1 MTPRHAAP
9 TPKVRR
15 VSHGTP
21 DQRAHAVR
29 LDLDVLGPEARAIA
43 GAAWAVVERGVPGR
57 SLMIGWDWTETWLA
71 HYGAVVP
78 HRFVVARHDGEPV
91 GVALVTFDEWRRGPL
106 RLRRAHLGTA
116 GEPPG
121 EGVHVERNGLLA
133 LPQHAT
139 GFAAALV
146 GAAGQGRPWDAFLL
160 DGFLE
165 ADAAALLRTG
175 GRWEV
180 EPQGALVADLAA
192 IDEGG
197 PAGPFSSG
205 LRKEWR
211 RAERIAGPF
220 EVEWPQ
226 SADRALRIL
235 DELIDLHQAR
245 WEAEGSPGAFAS
257 SRSRGFH
264 RELTTRLTGRGQV
277 ALMRVTGPQGLL
289 GCRYDFIDGD
299 RLLAYQTGWAPDVDD
314 RVSTGR
320 TLDLACMGAARA
332 HGIRWWDWLAGDH
345 WQKRRLS
352 TGSYDLL
359 WATRRRGAAR
369 WAAFDAA
376 RGARRLTARAR
387 RRPA

>member
-1 MTPRHAAP
+1 MTPRRAAR

-15 VSHGTP
+15 VSLGTP
-21 DQRAHAVR
+21 DERAARAR
-29 LDLDVLGPEARAIA
+29 LDIAVLGADARAVA
-43 GAAWAVVERGVPGR
+43 GVAWAAVERRVPGR
-57 SLMIGWDWTETWLA
+57 SLMVGWDWTEAWLT
-71 HYGAVVP
+71 HYGPVVP
-78 HRFVVARHDGEPV
+78 HRFVIARHAGEPV
-91 GVALVTFDEWRRGPL
+91 GAALVTFDDWRRGPL

-121 EGVHVERNGLLA
+121 EGVHVERNGLLVLPEHAAEFADA
-133 LPQHAT
+133 LT
-139 GFAAALV
+139 AAV
-146 GAAGQGRPWDAFLL
+146 GRERAWDAFQL
-160 DGFLE
+160 DGFLAPD
-165 ADAAALLRTG
+165 ADALLRTG
-175 GRWEV
+175 GRWTV
-180 EPQGALVADLAA
+180 EPQGALVADLTA
-192 IDEGG
+192 IDDAG

-226 SADRALRIL
+226 SAERALTIL
-235 DELIDLHQAR
+235 DELIELHQAR

-257 SRSRGFH
+257 SHARGFH
-264 RELTTRLTGRGQV
+264 RDLTARLVARGEV
-277 ALMRVTGPQGLL
+277 ALMRVTGAQGLL
-289 GCRYDFIDGD
+289 GCRYDFVDGD
-299 RLLAYQTGWAPDVDD
+299 RLLAYQTGWAADGDE

-352 TGSYDLL
+352 TGSYELL

-369 WAAFDAA
+369 WAAYDGA
-376 RGARRLTARAR
+376 RGARRLAAHAR

>member
-1 MTPRHAAP
+1 MTPRRAARP
-9 TPKVRR
+9 PKVRR
-15 VSHGTP
+15 VSHGIP
-21 DQRAHAVR
+21 DERADSSR
-29 LDLDVLGPEARAIA
+29 LDIDVLGPEARAVA
-43 GAAWAVVERGVPGR
+43 GAAWADVERRVPGS
-57 SLMIGWDWTETWLA
+57 SLTVGWDWTETWLA
-71 HYGAVVP
+71 HFGSVVP
-78 HRFVVARHDGEPV
+78 HRLVVARQGGEPV
-91 GVALVTFDEWRRGPL
+91 GVALVTFDDWRRGPL
-106 RLRRAHLGTA
+106 RIRRVHLGTA

-121 EGVHVERNGLLA
+121 EGVHVERNGLLVR
-133 LPQHAT
+133 PEHAA
-139 GFAAALV
+139 GFAEALV
-146 GAAGQGRPWDAFLL
+146 AAIGREHAWDAFLL

-165 ADAAALLRTG
+165 PDAAALLRTG
-175 GRWEV
+175 GRWAV
-180 EPQGALVADLAA
+180 EPQSALVADLTA
-192 IDEGG
+192 IDQGG

-226 SADRALRIL
+226 STERALAIL
-235 DELIDLHQAR
+235 DELIELHQAR

-257 SRSRGFH
+257 GRSRGFH
-264 RELTTRLTGRGQV
+264 RELTTRLAGRGQI

-299 RLLAYQTGWAPDVDD
+299 RLLAYQTGWAPDGDD

-359 WATRRRGAAR
+359 WATRRRGIAR

-376 RGARRLTARAR
+376 RGGRRLAARAR